1 MGRPL
6 IKVACVLLAGL
17 ILGQALIYFPISVL
31 TLLGL
36 VILIEVILF
45 IRLRRRGL
53 ALRNIQLLFAILLAA
68 MTYHYLMA
76 TYHPP
81 HEVSRFIGKSKI
93 VLTGYI
99 DEPLIHYPDRS
110 VVILEAQQ
118 VTVEGFHEAVTG
130 RIRLRGSGPFLGQY
144 QYGDILQ
151 IQAALRVPRGF
162 LNPGLFNFGEHL
174 RRQGIVAEA
183 TVSDPMDVIKIGE
196 RPSILLRDVYTWREK
211 IREAALYSLKDE
223 PLAIFLAM
231 IIGETGN
238 LTNTIRDHF
247 MASGTTHIL
256 SISGSHLGLV
266 AIVVFALARL
276 TVLSLPQGWLLR
288 MGFYLTASQLAALI
302 TTLPVLF
309 YALLAGGQV
318 ATIRS
323 LIMILVYLLAVL
335 IHREDNLLQAL
346 ALATILVLLWDPR
359 ALWDISFQLS
369 YGSVLIVAL
378 AIEWFGS
385 SSIPKNFRQRL
396 LERGKLYLMITL
408 VATLGTAPIVAYYF
422 NQVSWVGIFSNL
434 LVVPIAGLVI
444 VPLGLFC
451 AIVSLFFDQPILP
464 LANLLQSLYG
474 LFYEAVCLFSKL
486 PWAELRVASPSLT
499 WILAFYLSLV
509 LLTSFWVGRPL
520 NFTQLSPRLRRFRW
534 IIPGFFLLLP
544 VVSMA
549 HPSMPGSS
557 KPFRMT
563 FLDVG
568 QGDSTVIQFPDGQV
582 MVVDGGRAFG
592 DFDLG
597 RLVVAPYLWDQG
609 IHHIDYLVA
618 SHPQLDHIG
627 GLIFL
632 MKRFAV
638 GEVWTNGI
646 EREGE
651 FYQQFRTTLNLRSLS
666 EKKISREE
674 TPRSIGPCRVYFL
687 NPAVFLSVQDPARLK
702 RFSNTPTPRAQ
713 HPMWGRSGL
722 PSANPHM
729 PHARRAQAKP
739 EARAGKARGSLEN
752 NRSIVLKLSCYSYSF
767 LLAGDIEEEA
777 ERELSDLGGLLEAT
791 VIKVPHHGSRGAM
804 EPAFLEAVS
813 PKVAVISVGVH
824 NPYGHPAPEVLSAYQ
839 QLGSQIFRTDQQGA
853 IVIEVTEDILRA
865 RQFSDLVLSPVQ
877 WDSKMLFVEWE
888 NMKRLVRP
896 SFSLE
901 LDKV

>member
-1 MGRPL
+1 LNLGR
-6 IKVACVLLAGL
+6 V
-17 ILGQALIYFPISVL
+17 LIYFPVFVL

-36 VILIEVILF
+36 AILIEAIFF
-45 IRLRRRGL
+45 IRLRRKGL
-53 ALRNIQLLFAILLAA
+53 PLPNIQLLVAVLLAA
-68 MTYHYLMA
+68 MIYHYLVA
-76 TYHPP
+76 THHPP
-81 HEVSRFIGKSKI
+81 NEVSRFIGKSKI
-93 VLTGYI
+93 TFTGYI

-118 VTVEGFHEAVTG
+118 VMAEGVHESVSG

-151 IQAALRVPRGF
+151 IQAALRAPRGF
-162 LNPGLFNFGEHL
+162 LNPGLFNFGEYL

-183 TVSDPMDVIKIGE
+183 TVSNPMNAVKIGE
-196 RPSILLRDVYTWREK
+196 RPSILLRDIYTWREK
-211 IREAALYSLKDE
+211 IREAALYSMKDE

-238 LTNTIRDHF
+238 LTNAIRDHF

-276 TVLSLPQGWLLR
+276 AILSLPQRWLLR

-323 LIMILVYLLAVL
+323 LMMILVYLLAVL

-359 ALWDISFQLS
+359 ALGDISFQLS
-369 YGSVLIVAL
+369 YGSVLIMSL
-378 AIEWFGS
+378 AMEWFSGQARGPL
-385 SSIPKNFRQRL
+385 IPEDFGQRI
-396 LERGKLYLMITL
+396 LEKGKVYLMITL
-408 VATLGTAPIVAYYF
+408 AATLGTAPIVAYYF

-434 LVVPIAGLVI
+434 LVVPVAGLVI

-451 AIVSLFFDQPILP
+451 AVVSLFFDQPILP
-464 LANLLQSLYG
+464 LADLLQSLYG
-474 LFYEAVCLFSKL
+474 LFYGAVCFFSKF

-499 WILAFYLSLV
+499 WILTFYLSLV
-509 LLTSFWVGRPL
+509 LLTSFWIGRPL

-534 IIPGFFLLLP
+534 IIPGLFLLLP
-544 VVSMA
+544 VVGMA
-549 HPSMPGSS
+549 YPSMPGFS
-557 KPFRMT
+557 KPLKMT

-568 QGDSTVIQFPDGQV
+568 QGDSTVIQFPDGRV

-632 MKRFAV
+632 MKRFTV
-638 GEVWTNGI
+638 GEVWTNGV
-646 EREGE
+646 EKEGE
-651 FYQQFRTTLNLRSLS
+651 FYRQFRTTLHLRGLI
-666 EKKISREE
+666 EKKISREV
-674 TPRSIGPCRVYFL
+674 TPQPIGPCRVYFL
-687 NPAVFLSVQDPARLK
+687 NPAVFLST
-702 RFSNTPTPRAQ
+702 S
-713 HPMWGRSGL
+713 
-722 PSANPHM
+722 
-729 PHARRAQAKP
+729 
-739 EARAGKARGSLEN
+739 RAGSGKAKGSLEN

-767 LLAGDIEEEA
+767 LLTGDIEAEA
-777 ERELSDLGGLLEAT
+777 ERELSDRGELLEAT

-804 EPAFLEAVS
+804 EPAFLKTVS
-813 PKVAVISVGVH
+813 PKVAVISVGAH
-824 NPYGHPAPEVLSAYQ
+824 NPYGHPAPGVLAAYQ

-853 IVIEVTEDILRA
+853 IVMEVEVMEDTLRV

-888 NMKRLVRP
+888 NMKRLIGP

-901 LDKV
+901 LDKG